1 MTCSLQVG
9 DWTHAG
15 GYGFA
20 LHHKLGVVVCKGD
33 LNYIYFAME
42 IDTNMVL
49 KIYSKTGGSN
59 GKHAW
64 ADKTNLIT
72 TASFRFLNS
81 ISALCSL
88 KGPLHINSLS

>member
-42 IDTNMVL
+42 IDTNIVL
-49 KIYSKTGGSN
+49 TIYSKRVAPTESMPGLT
-59 GKHAW
+59 KP
-64 ADKTNLIT
+64 T
-72 TASFRFLNS
+72 
-81 ISALCSL
+81 SL
-88 KGPLHINSLS
+88 LQHHSGF